1 MFSIFGQW
9 KTIFQQM
16 HLLPDLLA
24 GTNLSLH
31 TEITSLISFLSEVGN
46 SLILTTEDINLQ

>member
-46 SLILTTEDINLQ
+46 YGGHKPAVA